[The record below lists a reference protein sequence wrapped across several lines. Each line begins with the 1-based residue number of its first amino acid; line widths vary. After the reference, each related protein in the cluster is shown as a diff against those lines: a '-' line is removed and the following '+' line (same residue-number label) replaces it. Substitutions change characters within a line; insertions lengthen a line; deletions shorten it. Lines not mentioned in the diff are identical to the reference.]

1 VRVRPLDPADVL
13 EVARIDAIH
22 TGVRKVAYWK
32 DVFRAFVGEG
42 DARQR
47 VGLAAEGPAGL
58 CAYVLGEVRAFEFGS
73 PPCGWIFAVGVD
85 PQVSRRGIGSLL
97 LRRACERF
105 RELGVTKVRTM
116 VRRNDVPVLAFFR
129 TSGFAGGSYVQLEVD
144 VDQDLP
150 HDLPALDA
158 TASIRREP

>member
-1 VRVRPLDPADVL
+1 MRPLAQGDVS

-22 TGVRKVAYWK
+22 TGALKEAYWK
-32 DVFRAFVGEG
+32 DVFRAFVGAG
-42 DARQR
+42 DACPR

-85 PQVSRRGIGSLL
+85 PKVARHGIGSLL
-97 LRRACERF
+97 LRRACEQF
-105 RELGVTKVRTM
+105 RALGVTKVRTM

-150 HDLPALDA
+150 YDLSSPGAPA
-158 TASIRREP
+158 TVRRKP